1 MKPPSKPSPNPKR
14 TSSQSYLSSSTRPK
28 RGGKKSNLKMVLWTV
43 FTLMVLLPSCL
54 VAGVY
59 YYLNYV
65 PLPLKAEL
73 VDVQIESGASP
84 KRIANQLQAAGVE
97 VSSSFI
103 YEFFKWSGKHNQLKA
118 GSYEINKGITATGL
132 LNKLVKGE
140 QAMRTVVLLE
150 GWTFKQMQAALDKAP
165 DLKHESSGMD
175 QIILMRYLG
184 EGESDRS
191 AEGRFFPDTYHY
203 PKNSSDLLI
212 WKQALKAMDKQLA
225 LAWAERRPDLTLKSP
240 YEALILASII
250 EKETG
255 LASDRAQIAGVFHN
269 RLRIGMRL
277 QTDPSVIYGVE
288 NFDGNLRKI
297 DLLTDTPYNTYT
309 RSGLPPTPISMP
321 GRAALRA
328 ATYPMPT
335 DALYFV
341 AKGDGSSHFSASLE
355 EHNRAVNE
363 YIRKKN

>member
-1 MKPPSKPSPNPKR
+1 MKLPSKPSSNPPK
-14 TSSQSYLSSSTRPK
+14 TSLRIYLGSSTQSK
-28 RGGKKSNLKMVLWTV
+28 RGTKKSKLKIVLWT
-43 FTLMVLLPSCL
+43 FFFLMLFLPFCL
-54 VAGVY
+54 AVGLY

-65 PLPLKAEL
+65 PLPLKADL

-84 KRIANQLQAAGVE
+84 KRIANQLQASGVD
-97 VSSSFI
+97 VSSSLI

-118 GSYEINKGITATGL
+118 GSYEINRGITATL
-132 LNKLVKGE
+132 LLTKLVKGE

-150 GWTFKQMQAALDKAP
+150 GWTFKQIQAALDKAP

-175 QIILMRYLG
+175 QIILMRHLG
-184 EGESDRS
+184 QGESERS

-212 WKQALKAMDKQLA
+212 WKQAFKAMNKQLA

-277 QTDPSVIYGVE
+277 QTDPSVIYGIE

-309 RSGLPPTPISMP
+309 RSGLPPPLLQCRGGQP
-321 GRAALRA
+321 
-328 ATYPMPT
+328 
-335 DALYFV
+335 
-341 AKGDGSSHFSASLE
+341 
-355 EHNRAVNE
+355 
-363 YIRKKN
+363 